1 MKKID
6 LICLLIAV
14 VFGIVFG
21 YSVGNDEH
29 VKIGLAGHVLAG
41 LVGMAGIETILFM
54 LVRMS
59 KTELISL
66 AVGVGFFVLLMCSM
80 GSPYATIK
88 ALCDVSCGMFTRLG
102 LDGEAAGIL
111 AMLLSVVMI
120 GSALAA
126 ILYGSC
132 KVGNTFKKPSINK
145 ARWFRFGRSMKGIG
159 L

>member
-21 YSVGNDEH
+21 CYVGGDEH

-59 KTELISL
+59 KTELIAL
-66 AVGVGFFVLLMCSM
+66 AVGVGLFVLLMCSM

-126 ILYGSC
+126 VLYGSC
-132 KVGNTFKKPSINK
+132 KVAEMFKKPSINK